1 MTAPKFT
8 PGEFR
13 VVPTGLVRADVV
25 AESGRPVCVNVLMA
39 DAYLFAAAPEL
50 YAKLKWLADWMRS
63 VEGMSRNNLEELAW
77 EEAGEIDALLAK
89 ARGEG

>member
-39 DAYLFAAAPEL
+39 DAHLFAAAPEL
-50 YAKLKWLADWMRS
+50 YVFVERVCERMRHGLPMHG
-63 VEGMSRNNLEELAW
+63 EGMWGDA
-77 EEAGEIDALLAK
+77 EAALAK